1 MAAIITEKFRTHNA
15 KQFKEDFG
23 ESASST
29 YIFIGRSHSW
39 PVDTSPPVPVN
50 GTSEEMD
57 AFDDMLSMKKVSSGD
72 VSHCLPRYDWTSG
85 TIYDE
90 YAHDY
95 SSTNTSP
102 TGSST
107 LWGGKFYVL
116 TDDYNVYKCIRTAR
130 DSNGA
135 VAASNVK
142 PTGTSAT
149 DLIYTSDV
157 DNSNNAYPQGY
168 IWKYMYTVTA
178 ADTIKYVTSDFI
190 PVKTLGAVAAVAGT
204 GANGGLGTVA
214 TNDSSALWDVENS
227 AVSGA
232 IYHVRVDNGG
242 ASYTPGT
249 YTNVPV
255 AGDGSGA
262 TCSVVVGSDGAI
274 DSVNMTAGN
283 SPAYGTGYKRASIEL
298 AESGQS
304 GLVAGAGAVLTPI
317 ISPMNG
323 HGADPVEEL
332 GGNHIIVNT
341 RFEFA
346 EGSGDFPTDNDFRR
360 IGLLQ
365 DPFAVGT
372 TSVFTSTTANVCS
385 KMTLDN
391 ASALEVDD
399 LIASAGTEVA
409 GTAKS
414 RVISVSGNVVTHQPI
429 ANAKGQYVA
438 FTAADTVFR
447 GSSSISDVDSVN
459 ANFPEVERFTGN
471 LLYVENRGAVTRAAD
486 QIEDIKLIIEM

>member
-29 YIFIGRSHSW
+29 YIFIGRSHAW
-39 PVDTSPPVPVN
+39 PTDTSPPVPVN

-57 AFDDMLSMKKVSSGD
+57 SFDDMLSMKKVGSGD
-72 VSHCLPRYDWTSG
+72 VSHCLPRYDWTLN

-95 SSTNTSP
+95 STGNTTP
-102 TGSST
+102 NNGSN
-107 LWGGKFYVL
+107 LWGGKFYVM

-130 DSNGA
+130 NSAGA
-135 VAASNVK
+135 VVGSNVK

-149 DLIYTSDV
+149 SLIYTADV
-157 DNSNNAYPQGY
+157 DGSNNAYPQGY

-204 GANGGLGTVA
+204 GSNGTLGSTA
-214 TNDSSALWDVENS
+214 TDDSSSLWDVENS
-227 AVSGA
+227 AVNGA

-242 ASYTPGT
+242 ASYTAGT
-249 YTNVPV
+249 YTGVPI
-255 AGDGSGA
+255 AGDGTGA
-262 TCSVVVGSDGAI
+262 TCSIVVGSDGAI
-274 DSVNMTAGN
+274 DSVNLTTT
-283 SPAYGTGYKRASIEL
+283 AYGSGYKRASIEL

-304 GLVAGAGAVLTPI
+304 GLVAGSGAVLTPI

-332 GGNHIIVNT
+332 GGNHIIVNS

-365 DPFAVGT
+365 DPFAKGT
-372 TSVFTSTTANVCS
+372 TSVFTDTTANVCS
-385 KMTLDN
+385 KMTLAN
-391 ASALEVDD
+391 ASSLEVDD
-399 LIASAGTEVA
+399 LIASAGTEVS

-429 ANAKGQYVA
+429 ANTKGAYVN
-438 FTAADTVFR
+438 FTSSDTVFR
-447 GSSSISDVDSVN
+447 GSSSISDVSSVDS
-459 ANFPEVERFTGN
+459 AFPEVERFSGN